1 MPPSINNNKHKYAI
15 IGKDSTENNIIL
27 HNAINTI
34 NIDFIDDKPK
44 NYQRKRISLEDE
56 QRTMDWLKRISFY
69 EYILNEKVD
78 LMEDPLR
85 NGVMY

>member
-1 MPPSINNNKHKYAI
+1 MPPSINNNKPKYAI
-15 IGKDSTENNIIL
+15 IGKDSNGNNIIL
-27 HNAINTI
+27 HNTINTI

-56 QRTMDWLKRISFY
+56 QRTMDWLKRISFH
-69 EYILNEKVD
+69 EYILKEKVD